1 MTPDKRQPQKE
12 NDPRAGL
19 SPWMIGVA
27 LGGASAV
34 WLIVK
39 FLDRVLG

>member
-1 MTPDKRQPQKE
+1 MDRDRRQPQPE
-12 NDPRAGL
+12 PDPKAGL

-39 FLDRVLG
+39 LLDRVL